1 MRWLSGV
8 VVKYPKIV
16 LAVIAAITILMVM
29 QLGQLR
35 WETDAR
41 VYMPKGH
48 PAIKY
53 DEKIEHLFGAK
64 DAIVIIIRN
73 DQKTVYNKET
83 LERVARISEKVSAL
97 PGVIANRVLDVAS
110 LSTATVFEGDDSSM
124 GAVRLYEHGIATD
137 EEIGWLKEKVAQHA
151 DILVG
156 NIVTADGSATMI
168 RAKLKEGAA
177 NRYQTFWQIKGIIS
191 AESGANSSNGWWDGK
206 AGGDWKPGEW
216 QKGGNGD
223 WAKGGNG
230 WSKPSGDIEAESLAN
245 GDTIYLAGRP
255 IIEVTSGLN
264 AMDDMKVMV
273 PLLIAVMALALFLI
287 FKTGRGIMIPL
298 LVMLGA
304 IVWTLGSMVLLD
316 VPLYTIST
324 MLPVI
329 LVAVGIGDSV
339 HLLSHYYNKVLENPY
354 RTGGEIISEVVSR
367 LGAPLITT
375 SVTTAV
381 GFLSL
386 LAAEMPPFKI
396 FGLFTVLGIFY
407 SWLLTVTLAV
417 ALLAIMKPAVPGYHS
432 RKRSM
437 RVRAEQDFMTVTLV
451 KSGTALLNNKK
462 LAAVV
467 VTLVVVVIGAG
478 MSRLYVNS
486 SWLSDFREESEVVQ
500 STSLVNQR
508 FDGALFLNIVVETP
522 EKGGLKSPELLA
534 KMGALQEYAESLE
547 YVGDTVSVVD
557 YLKSLNKTLHSM
569 DEQYYKLPQS
579 REEIAEGLYLY
590 SVSGQPELL
599 DEVVDFDYQHANI
612 TVSIKTDQTL
622 HLKRIIDSIKGYV
635 DEHFKGEKVAINY
648 AGSANNSYIWAQLL
662 IDSQIWSLLLS
673 KVVILIL
680 AMIWFRSFYIGMA
693 VVLPVIVSTT
703 LVGGAAGWLGIPVDV
718 SSVLAAGIA
727 VGVGVDYAI
736 HYVFSYMAE
745 RKSERSHEEA
755 VAETLRSVGRTIIFN
770 AVVVVAGFS
779 VLLLSQFPPHVKLG
793 VFVVLYMVV
802 SCIAALLILPLFLR
816 SGARTGI
823 SRAS

>member
-1 MRWLSGV
+1 MKWLYDFV
-8 VVKYPKIV
+8 VRYPKII
-16 LAVIAAITILMVM
+16 LAIIAAVTIFMVM

-48 PAIKY
+48 SAIKY

-64 DAIVIIIRN
+64 DAIVIIIKN
-73 DQKTVYNKET
+73 DDKTIYNKET
-83 LERVARISEKVSAL
+83 LERVSRISEKVATL

-110 LSTATVFEGDDSSM
+110 LSTATVFEGNDDSM
-124 GAVRLYEHGIATD
+124 GAVRLLENGYSTD
-137 EEIGWLKEKVAQHA
+137 EKIARLKEKVAQHA

-156 NIVTADGSATMI
+156 NIVSADGSATMI

-177 NRYQTFWQIKGIIS
+177 NRYQTFWQIKGIVA
-191 AESGANSSNGWWDGK
+191 AEGISGASNGWWSGNTS
-206 AGGDWKPGEW
+206 GDWQKEGDKEW
-216 QKGGNGD
+216 AQGD
-223 WAKGGNG
+223 QNWQQ
-230 WSKPSGDIEAESLAN
+230 PSGEIAATSLAN
-245 GDTIYLAGRP
+245 GDEIYLAGRP

-264 AMDDMKVMV
+264 AMDDMKVMA
-273 PLLIAVMALALFLI
+273 PLLVAVMALALFLI
-287 FKTGRGIMIPL
+287 FKTGRGILIPL
-298 LVMLGA
+298 AVMLGA

-354 RTGGEIISEVVSR
+354 RSGGEIVSDVVDR

-386 LAAEMPPFKI
+386 LMAEMPPFKI
-396 FGLFTVLGIFY
+396 FGLFTVLGIFF
-407 SWLLTVTLAV
+407 SWLLTVTMAV
-417 ALLAIMKPAVPGYHS
+417 ALLAIMKPTVPGYHA

-437 RVRAEQDFMTVTLV
+437 RVRTEQDAMTVALV
-451 KSGTALLNNKK
+451 KTGQVLLNNKRTAAIT
-462 LAAVV
+462 LAIVVLAVS
-467 VTLVVVVIGAG
+467 AG
-478 MSRLYVNS
+478 MSKLYVNS
-486 SWLSDFREESEVVQ
+486 SWLSDFKNDSEVVQ

-508 FDGALFLNIVVETP
+508 FDGALFLNIVVEAN
-522 EKGGLKSPELLA
+522 EKDGLKSPELLA
-534 KMGALQEYAESLE
+534 KIGALQEYAETLE

-557 YLKSLNKTLHSM
+557 YLKSLNKTLHAM
-569 DEQYYKLPQS
+569 DPAYNKLPESQA
-579 REEIAEGLYLY
+579 EIAEGLYLY

-599 DEVVDFDYQHANI
+599 DEVIDFDYQRANI

-622 HLKRIIDSIKGYV
+622 HLKNIINHIKGYV
-635 DEHFKGEKVAINY
+635 DQNFKGEPVEINY
-648 AGSANNSYIWAQLL
+648 AGSANNSYIWADLL
-662 IDSQIWSLLLS
+662 IDSQVWSLLFS
-673 KVVILIL
+673 KVAILIL
-680 AMIWFRSFYIGMA
+680 AVLWFRSAYIGMA
-693 VVLPVIVSTT
+693 VVLPVVVATS
-703 LVGGAAGWLGIPVDV
+703 LVGGAAGWLGITVDV

-736 HYVFSYMAE
+736 HYVFSYTAE
-745 RKSERSHEEA
+745 RRAGVSHEAA
-755 VAETLRSVGRTIIFN
+755 VSETLRSVGRTIIFN

-779 VLLLSQFPPHVKLG
+779 VLLMSQFPPHIKLG

-802 SCIAALLILPLFLR
+802 SCIAALLVLPLFLR
-816 SGARTGI
+816 TKAHSGTA
-823 SRAS
+823 

>member
-1 MRWLSGV
+1 MKLLYGFV
-8 VVKYPKIV
+8 VRYPKLV
-16 LAVIAAITILMVM
+16 LAAIAAITVFMLM

-64 DAIVIIIRN
+64 DAIVIIIKN
-73 DQKTVYNKET
+73 DDKTIYNKET
-83 LERVARISEKVSAL
+83 LERVSRISEKVATL

-110 LSTATVFEGDDSSM
+110 LSTATVFEGDDDSM
-124 GAVRLYEHGIATD
+124 GAVRLMADGAATD
-137 EEIGWLKEKVAQHA
+137 EEIDGLKGKVAQHA

-156 NIVTADGSATMI
+156 NIVSADGSATMI

-177 NRYQTFWQIKGIIS
+177 NRYQTFWQIKGIIE
-191 AESGANSSNGWWDGK
+191 AE
-206 AGGDWKPGEW
+206 GGSE
-216 QKGGNGD
+216 
-223 WAKGGNG
+223 GGNG
-230 WSKPSGDIEAESLAN
+230 WWSGNSGGDWQGGDWQQGDGKEWGQGNQGWQPSGEIEAKSLDN
-245 GDTIYLAGRP
+245 GDEIYLAGRP
-255 IIEVTSGLN
+255 VIEVTSGLN

-273 PLLIAVMALALFLI
+273 PLLVAVMALALFLI
-287 FKTGRGIMIPL
+287 FKTGRGILIPL
-298 LVMLGA
+298 LVMFGS
-304 IVWTLGSMVLLD
+304 IVWTMGSMVVLD

-354 RTGGEIISEVVSR
+354 RSGGEIILEVTER
-367 LGAPLITT
+367 LGPPLITT
-375 SVTTAV
+375 TVTTAV

-386 LAAEMPPFKI
+386 LMAEMPPFKV
-396 FGLFTVLGIFY
+396 FGLFTVLGIFF
-407 SWLLTVTLAV
+407 SWLLTVTMAL

-437 RVRAEQDFMTVTLV
+437 RVHAEQDAMTVALV
-451 KSGTALLNNKK
+451 KGGAFLVNNRKAVTIAVTIVVLAVSAGLSK
-462 LAAVV
+462 LH
-467 VTLVVVVIGAG
+467 
-478 MSRLYVNS
+478 VNS
-486 SWLSDFREESEVVQ
+486 SWLSDFRDDSEVVQ
-500 STSLVNQR
+500 STGLVNQR
-508 FDGALFLNIVVETP
+508 FDGALFLNIVVETAG
-522 EKGGLKSPELLA
+522 KDGLKSPELLA
-534 KMGALQEYAESLE
+534 KIGAMQEFAESLE

-557 YLKSLNKTLHSM
+557 YLKSLNQTLHSM
-569 DEQYYKLPQS
+569 DPAYYKLSES
-579 REEIAEGLYLY
+579 RAEIAEGLYLY

-622 HLKRIIDSIKGYV
+622 HLKNIIDQIKGYV
-635 DEHFKGEKVAINY
+635 AQNFKDEGVAINY
-648 AGSANNSYIWAQLL
+648 AGSANNSYIWAELL
-662 IDSQIWSLLLS
+662 IDSQIWSLLAS
-673 KVVILIL
+673 KVAILLL
-680 AMIWFRSFYIGMA
+680 AVLWFRSLRIGTA
-693 VVLPVIVSTT
+693 VVLPVVIATS
-703 LVGGAAGWLGIPVDV
+703 LVGGTAGWLGIPVDV

-736 HYVFSYMAE
+736 HYVFSYTAE
-745 RKSERSHEEA
+745 RKTGLSHEAA

-793 VFVVLYMVV
+793 VFVVGYMVV
-802 SCIAALLILPLFLR
+802 SCLAALLVLPLFLR
-816 SGARTGI
+816 T
-823 SRAS
+823 RAQPGQA

>member
-1 MRWLSGV
+1 MKLLYGFV
-8 VVKYPKIV
+8 VRFPKSI
-16 LAVIAAITILMVM
+16 LALIAIITVFMLM

-48 PAIKY
+48 AAIKY

-64 DAIVIIIRN
+64 DAIVIIIKN
-73 DQKTVYNKET
+73 DGKTVYNKET
-83 LERVARISEKVSAL
+83 LERVGRISEKVAAL

-124 GAVRLYEHGIATD
+124 GAVRLMAQGVATEAD
-137 EEIGWLKEKVAQHA
+137 ISRLKEKVAQHA

-156 NIVTADGSATMI
+156 NIVSADGSATMI

-177 NRYQTFWQIKGIIS
+177 NRYQTFWQIKGIIA
-191 AESGANSSNGWWDGK
+191 AEGGGEGANGWWSGSASGDWPKGDGK
-206 AGGDWKPGEW
+206 EWGQGNQNWQQQSGE
-216 QKGGNGD
+216 
-223 WAKGGNG
+223 
-230 WSKPSGDIEAESLAN
+230 IEAKSLAN
-245 GDTIYLAGRP
+245 GDEIYLAGRP

-264 AMDDMKVMV
+264 AMEDMKVMV
-273 PLLIAVMALALFLI
+273 PLLVAVMALALFLI

-298 LVMLGA
+298 MVMLGA
-304 IVWTLGSMVLLD
+304 IVWTMGSMVLLD

-339 HLLSHYYNKVLENPY
+339 HLMSHYYNKVLENPY
-354 RTGGEIISEVVSR
+354 RSGGEIILEVVAK

-396 FGLFTVLGIFY
+396 FGLFTVLGIFF
-407 SWLLTVTLAV
+407 SWLLTVTFAV
-417 ALLAIMKPAVPGYHS
+417 ALLTIMKPAVPGYHA

-437 RVRAEQDFMTVTLV
+437 RVRTEQDGLTVALV
-451 KSGTALLNNKK
+451 RTGEVLLRNRTAAIALL
-462 LAAVV
+462 
-467 VTLVVVVIGAG
+467 TVVVVVVSAG
-478 MSRLYVNS
+478 LSKLYVNS
-486 SWLSDFREESEVVQ
+486 SWLSDFRADSEVVQ

-508 FDGALFLNIVVETP
+508 FDGALFLNIVVETA
-522 EKGGLKSPELLA
+522 EKEGLKSPELLA
-534 KMGALQEYAESLE
+534 KIGALQAYAETLE

-569 DEQYYKLPQS
+569 DQAYYTLPPS
-579 REEIAEGLYLY
+579 RAEIGEALYLY

-612 TVSIKTDQTL
+612 TVSIKTDETL
-622 HLKRIIDSIKGYV
+622 HLKRIIDQIKAYA
-635 DEHFKGEKVAINY
+635 DDHFKGEKVEINY
-648 AGSANNSYIWAQLL
+648 AGSANNSYIWAEML
-662 IDSQIWSLLLS
+662 IDSQIWSLLAS

-680 AMIWFRSFYIGMA
+680 AVIWFRSFYIGAA
-693 VVLPVIVSTT
+693 VVLPVVIATS
-703 LVGGAAGWLGIPVDV
+703 LVGGGAGWLGIPVDV

-736 HYVFSYMAE
+736 HYVFSYTAE
-745 RKSERSHEEA
+745 RKTGASHEAA
-755 VAETLRSVGRTIIFN
+755 VAETFRSVGRTIIFN

-779 VLLLSQFPPHVKLG
+779 VLLLSQFPPHIKLG

-802 SCIAALLILPLFLR
+802 SCIAALLVLPLFLR
-816 SGARTGI
+816 TRAQSGA
-823 SRAS
+823 A